1 MHCIDG
7 SDWPLTMEDIQRN
20 YVRYYRAVSYFS
32 VTEQMLQELVWV
44 PSYCGADAHCPDGP
58 CKNNRC
64 TTIKRGNCIGFREGN
79 AVCWRLGLIGS
90 SCSQTCGADGI
101 STAETTKT
109 FITPLL
115 LPSAK
120 LTLLH
125 PWGVSECYIPERQA
139 FHPRREQ
146 DAEGA
151 EFGAAWA
158 YSVCRLACPC
168 NLNYPD
174 ERLLSAQL
182 HSTVTA
188 LSECVISV
196 RARIRISVHHRE
208 PWVIERLRLR

>member
-120 LTLLH
+120 LTLTSPSDRLFTLDANRT
-125 PWGVSECYIPERQA
+125 PRGRNSEPRGRIPYVVWPVRVTSII
-139 FHPRREQ
+139 PMNV
-146 DAEGA
+146 
-151 EFGAAWA
+151 
-158 YSVCRLACPC
+158 YSARNCTP
-168 NLNYPD
+168 
-174 ERLLSAQL
+174 LSR
-182 HSTVTA
+182 H
-188 LSECVISV
+188 
-196 RARIRISVHHRE
+196 
-208 PWVIERLRLR
+208 